1 MRTQPSTDL
10 TSLLKAMPFKKNRCV
25 SWLIVFFILF
35 SGSVAAVAQAPTISS
50 FSPSTG
56 PAGTLVTI
64 TGTNLNSPTAF
75 TIGGTAAIAV
85 SNSDTTLVGMV
96 MPGTVTGAIS
106 INTAGGTAT
115 SSGNFT
121 VTATLYPGGQQG
133 SKLVGTGSS
142 GSTVY
147 QGNSVSVSADGN
159 TAIVGGSGDNSN
171 QGAAWI
177 YIRSGNTWSQQGNK
191 LFDYASYNSYQGSS
205 VALSADGNTAI
216 VGGPGDDRNSG
227 AAWVYTRSGSS
238 WSQQGGKLV
247 GSNASFGHQ
256 GNSVSLSADGNT
268 AIVGGPTDAGNMGAA
283 WVFTRSGSTWSQQG
297 NKLVG
302 TGSSGSTVYQGFS
315 VSISADGNSAIVGGP
330 MDNAYNGAAWV
341 FSRSGSSWSQQ
352 GKLVGSGGVYSPWQ
366 GYSVSISG
374 DGNTAI
380 VGGPYDNQIYPN
392 PCPGAAWV
400 FTRSGSTWTQQG
412 SKLVGT
418 GNTGNANQGSSVSL
432 SADGNTVIVGGFYD
446 NAYIGAAW
454 VYTRSGST
462 WSQQGSKL
470 VGTGGIGYNR
480 QGSSVSLS
488 ADGRTVMVGGSGDNT
503 NKGASWVFVDCE
515 SPAINSQS
523 TATQTQ
529 CIDGAFSAISVTT
542 TGEWLSYQW
551 YSNASSSN
559 SGGTSLGTGNGA
571 QTNTYTPQA
580 SVAGTLY
587 YYCVVTNACGTT
599 ATSVVS
605 EAFITNAATAIISQ
619 STATQTQCLNG
630 SFNAISVSAT
640 GPGLTYQW
648 YSNSTN
654 SNSGGTSLGAGN
666 GAQTNSYTPQTAAG
680 GTLYYYCIVTGTCG
694 TATTTVSG
702 AFITNATTISSQST
716 ATQTQ
721 CISGTFAAIT
731 VTATGPGLTYQWYS
745 NATNSNSGG
754 TSLGTGNGA
763 QTNSYT
769 PQANV
774 AGTLYYYC
782 VVTGTCG
789 TATSTVSG
797 AFITNAATAISSQ
810 STATQTQCS
819 NGTFSAIS
827 VTATGT
833 GTLTYQWYSN
843 VSNSNSGG
851 TSLGSGN
858 GAQTNSYTPQTS
870 AGGTLYYYCVVT
882 GTCGTATSSVSGAFI
897 VNPLLTVTSFSPNTG
912 PAGTLVTITGT
923 NLNNTSSFNIGG
935 VPALIVSNT
944 ATSLVGMIMPNCTGT
959 ISITSGGCSPVSAGT
974 FTITPTLYPGM
985 QQGEKILGTGNTGA
999 ALQGTS
1005 VAVSADGNTAIVG
1018 GSGDNSSQGAVW
1030 VYTRS
1035 GSTWTQQGDK
1045 LVGTGN
1051 TGPAFQGCSV
1061 SLSADGNTAMVGGYA
1076 DNSNMGAAWVFTR
1089 SGSTWSQQGAKLV
1102 GTGGSSGARQGTSV
1116 ALSADG
1122 NTAMVGGPYD
1132 NTNLGATWVFTRS
1145 GSTWTQQG
1153 NKLVGTGSVGPTVYQ
1168 GFSVS
1173 LSANGNRAIVGG
1185 MYDNNQKGAA
1195 WLFTRSG
1202 STWTQQGKLVGTGT
1216 VGTDVRQGCSVLLS
1230 ADGNTA
1236 IVGGSNDNNGQG
1248 AAWVYAAGMM
1258 GWSQQ
1263 GKLVGTGNTG
1273 TAYQGSS
1280 VSLSADGNTAIVGG
1294 PGDNTNLGAVWVYT
1308 RSGNTWTQQGS
1319 KLVGTG
1325 SVGAAVKQGCSVFL
1339 SADGNTTIVGGYY
1352 DNSYQG
1358 AAWVFVPC
1366 TGATINSQSTAA
1378 QAQAVGGTYS
1388 AISVTATGTGITY
1401 QWYSN
1406 ASNSNSGGTSL
1417 GSGNGAQTN
1426 SYTPQSATA
1435 GTLYYYC
1442 VVTGA
1447 CGTAT
1452 SAVSGAFITTS
1463 SPSITSFTPATGPV
1477 GTMVTITGTNLNS
1490 PTAFTIGGTSALVV
1504 TNTGTQ
1510 MVGFVMPDAATGAI
1524 SVTTAGGT
1532 ATSGTNFTITPTP
1545 YPSVQQGDKLV
1556 GTGNTGTASQGYSVA
1571 VSADGNTAIVG
1582 GFTDDSNKGAVWVY
1596 IRSSGIWTQQG
1607 NKLVGT
1613 GSVGATVY
1621 QGLSVA
1627 LSANGNTAMVGGF
1640 GDNSNQGAA
1649 WVFTRSGSTW
1659 SQQGDKLVGTGSVG
1673 PTVYQG
1679 FSVSLSADGNTAL
1692 VGGPL
1697 DNNNLGATW
1706 VYTRS
1711 GSTWTQQ
1718 GNKLVGTGSVGS
1730 MVYQGWSVSLSANGN
1745 TAIVGGN
1752 GDNSG
1757 TGAAWIFNR
1766 SGGIWTQT
1774 GNKLVGSDV
1783 TANAAAGQAVA
1794 ISADGNTAIVG
1805 GVGDDSGIGA
1815 AWVYTYSGSTWTQ
1828 QGNKLLG
1835 TGGTILALGCSVA
1848 ISADGN
1854 TALVGGHNSDS
1865 NKGATWVYTR
1875 SGSTWSQQGSKLV
1888 GTGGT
1893 DYPQQGTSVALS
1905 ADGNTAIVG
1914 GFSDNSDQGA
1924 AWVFVPCTG
1933 ATINSQSTAT
1943 QTQNIN
1949 GTFDA
1954 ISVTASGDGLTY
1966 QWYSNASNSNSGGT
1980 SLGSGNGA
1988 QTNSY
1993 TPQSAT
1999 AGTLYYY
2006 CVVTGACG
2014 TATSA
2019 VTQIVTVTN
2028 TAVISV
2034 KVFLEGPYSGSAMST
2049 TLNSKLPTTDPYTGS
2064 ITGATIPAS
2073 AVDWVQV
2080 ELRQAASA
2088 AEATLETKLTGW
2100 PKSFFLLSNGA
2111 IVDMDGTSLPTFD
2124 NTLITSGNNLYVIV
2138 RHRNHIAIMSAV
2150 GMTAGENSYTYDF
2163 TAALSKAYGAEAG
2176 YKEIASGVFGM
2187 VAGDIDG
2194 DGNILG
2200 SDFISWALNSGFSSV
2215 YSNADLDFDT
2225 NILGSDFTKWAIN
2238 SGMSNPITKSATLVE
2253 SVLGI
2258 VAKYTSQVPGTVVKK

>member
-1173 LSANGNRAIVGG
+1173 LSANGN
-1185 MYDNNQKGAA
+1185 
-1195 WLFTRSG
+1195 
-1202 STWTQQGKLVGTGT
+1202 
-1216 VGTDVRQGCSVLLS
+1216 
-1230 ADGNTA
+1230 
-1236 IVGGSNDNNGQG
+1236 
-1248 AAWVYAAGMM
+1248 
-1258 GWSQQ
+1258 
-1263 GKLVGTGNTG
+1263 
-1273 TAYQGSS
+1273 
-1280 VSLSADGNTAIVGG
+1280 
-1294 PGDNTNLGAVWVYT
+1294 
-1308 RSGNTWTQQGS
+1308 
-1319 KLVGTG
+1319 
-1325 SVGAAVKQGCSVFL
+1325 
-1339 SADGNTTIVGGYY
+1339 
-1352 DNSYQG
+1352 
-1358 AAWVFVPC
+1358 
-1366 TGATINSQSTAA
+1366 
-1378 QAQAVGGTYS
+1378 
-1388 AISVTATGTGITY
+1388 
-1401 QWYSN
+1401 
-1406 ASNSNSGGTSL
+1406 
-1417 GSGNGAQTN
+1417 
-1426 SYTPQSATA
+1426 
-1435 GTLYYYC
+1435 
-1442 VVTGA
+1442 
-1447 CGTAT
+1447 
-1452 SAVSGAFITTS
+1452 
-1463 SPSITSFTPATGPV
+1463 
-1477 GTMVTITGTNLNS
+1477 
-1490 PTAFTIGGTSALVV
+1490 
-1504 TNTGTQ
+1504 
-1510 MVGFVMPDAATGAI
+1510 
-1524 SVTTAGGT
+1524 
-1532 ATSGTNFTITPTP
+1532 
-1545 YPSVQQGDKLV
+1545 
-1556 GTGNTGTASQGYSVA
+1556 
-1571 VSADGNTAIVG
+1571 
-1582 GFTDDSNKGAVWVY
+1582 
-1596 IRSSGIWTQQG
+1596 
-1607 NKLVGT
+1607 
-1613 GSVGATVY
+1613 
-1621 QGLSVA
+1621 
-1627 LSANGNTAMVGGF
+1627 
-1640 GDNSNQGAA
+1640 
-1649 WVFTRSGSTW
+1649 
-1659 SQQGDKLVGTGSVG
+1659 
-1673 PTVYQG
+1673 
-1679 FSVSLSADGNTAL
+1679 
-1692 VGGPL
+1692 
-1697 DNNNLGATW
+1697 
-1706 VYTRS
+1706 
-1711 GSTWTQQ
+1711 
-1718 GNKLVGTGSVGS
+1718 
-1730 MVYQGWSVSLSANGN
+1730 